1 MKILK
6 TNWIN
11 ILGVFIS
18 VLFYS
23 IIYNLTVDDGVTRNF
38 FQSIFAAIFLVLL
51 YGLMFWA
58 GYILALIV
66 LDLIMVVPNQN
77 NLKVKLLVEW
87 AIISAPFIYWA
98 IIYERQR
105 NIYIVA
111 VIVFLITQLIR
122 EKLITKATK

>member
-18 VLFYS
+18 VLLYS

-38 FQSIFAAIFLVLL
+38 FQSIFAAILLVLL
-51 YGLMFWA
+51 YGLMFWI
-58 GYILALIV
+58 GFILLLIV
-66 LDLIMVVPNQN
+66 LDLILIVPNQS
-77 NLKVKLLVEW
+77 NLKLKLLLQW
-87 AIISAPFIYWA
+87 IIISGPIIYWA

-105 NIYIVA
+105 NIYIIA
-111 VIVFLITQLIR
+111 VISFLITQLIR
-122 EKLITKATK
+122 EKLITKSR

>member
-18 VLFYS
+18 VLLYS

-38 FQSIFAAIFLVLL
+38 FQSIFAAILLVLL
-51 YGLMFWA
+51 YGLMFWI
-58 GYILALIV
+58 GFILLLIA
-66 LDLIMVVPNQN
+66 LDLILIVPNQS
-77 NLKVKLLVEW
+77 NLKLKLLLQW
-87 AIISAPFIYWA
+87 IIISGPIIYWA

-105 NIYIVA
+105 NIYIIA
-111 VIVFLITQLIR
+111 VIGFLITQLIR
-122 EKLITKATK
+122 EKLITKSR